1 MLLKNSVASFQL
13 DTNLSADQLIVMKL
27 IFVNLYNMDLKFDLT
42 TQSIFRE
49 IMQLLVIYYMYQNRF
64 GRNRKKYRHKHKELP
79 GIAMKK

>member
-27 IFVNLYNMDLKFDLT
+27 IFVNLYHMDLKFDLT

-49 IMQLLVIYYMYQNRF
+49 IMQLLVIHYMYQNKF
-64 GRNRKKYRHKHKELP
+64 GTNRKCTRTNTKNCRGLQ
-79 GIAMKK
+79 